1 MTSRRLPAHLRQIAV
16 VVALLCTATPN
27 VSAQL
32 LDLDRPRTPIRFSG
46 QMGSYGELYSVSGR
60 EQRRPSSTGRLF
72 VRSSLEL
79 FGALTV
85 GLDLSYSTESG
96 SNLGLGTSR
105 QPFNQVGIAP
115 EWRWG
120 RAYAGSFSD
129 SYSSLTW
136 DGVRMR
142 GAGFDINPGPIRL
155 AAFHGRSQAAAAGGA
170 LDGAYQRTV
179 TGGRIGYGRRAE
191 SGTGG
196 FIDLVFL
203 RAADDPSSLP
213 PPGDASAELPPSGV
227 PLNEYAVTP
236 QENVVAAAVTRIPL
250 WNGRLLWSGE
260 VAASLHAR
268 DRRAPVLADEALDE
282 YAGLLRSFM
291 TPRASTYGDI
301 AHNGRLELRELPLPG
316 STTGAPRTLSAGLGY
331 RYIGAGYVSLGLAS
345 LPADQQSIMAD
356 VALRS
361 ARWNASVRGMTQH
374 DNLLDQKLA
383 TTTRHRLAASASVR
397 VSRSMRS
404 TLRASVNTVRNDA
417 DVADRQVDYATW
429 TLGATHA
436 LTLGQRRLLRAVAL
450 NYAYQQADDAAP
462 GREDRALRAHD
473 ASVRATLQAA
483 RSVTL
488 TPSVGIALTR
498 TGTAEWEAR
507 HTYSMAAHYRS
518 GGRWS
523 SSASLASSRL
533 NAGGS
538 VQGAV
543 SARYQ
548 LTGADM
554 VTLGVRSNRVS
565 GLETSS
571 GSFHE
576 NRVTVNWT
584 RSIR

>member
-1 MTSRRLPAHLRQIAV
+1 MTSHRYRSRLHQCAISI
-16 VVALLCTATPN
+16 ALLCLMTPGA
-27 VSAQL
+27 SAQL
-32 LDLDRPRTPIRFSG
+32 PDLERVRTPVRFSG
-46 QMGSYGELYSVSGR
+46 EMGSFGELYSVTGR

-72 VRSSLEL
+72 VRSSLDL
-79 FGALTV
+79 FGTVKV

-96 SNLGLGTSR
+96 SNLGMGTSR

-129 SYSSLTW
+129 TYSPLTW

-142 GAGFDINPGPIRL
+142 GAGFNINPGPVRF
-155 AAFHGRSQAAAAGGA
+155 AAFHGRSQTATPGGA

-179 TGGRIGYGRRAE
+179 TGGRIGYGRRAQ
-191 SGTGG
+191 SGEGG
-196 FIDLVFL
+196 YIDLVFL

-213 PPGDASAELPPSGV
+213 PPGAAGVDVTSSAV
-227 PLNEYAVTP
+227 PLNEFAVTP
-236 QENVVAAAVTRIPL
+236 QENIVAAAVTRVPF
-250 WNGRLLWSGE
+250 WNGRLLWTGE
-260 VAASLHAR
+260 VAASMHAR
-268 DRRAPVLADEALDE
+268 DRRAPELTEDALDE
-282 YAGLLRSFM
+282 YAGLLRSLM

-301 AHNGRLELRELPLPG
+301 AHNGRLELRDLPLPG
-316 STTGAPRTLSAGLGY
+316 SADKTPRTLSAGVGY

-356 VALRS
+356 VSIRS

-374 DNLLDQKLA
+374 DNLLDQKLS
-383 TTTRHRLAASASVR
+383 TTTRNRLTASASVR
-397 VSRSMRS
+397 PSRSLRS
-404 TLRASVNTVRNDA
+404 SLRASFNTVRNDT
-417 DVADRQVDYATW
+417 DTADRQVDYSTW
-429 TLGATHA
+429 TLSTTHSLA
-436 LTLGQRRLLRAVAL
+436 LGQRRLLRSVAF

-462 GREDRALRAHD
+462 GRDDRALRAHD
-473 ASVRATLQAA
+473 TSVRVTLQAA

-498 TGTAEWEAR
+498 TGAAEWEAR
-507 HTYSMAAHYRS
+507 HTYSLAAQYRS

-523 SSASLASSRL
+523 TSASIANARL

-538 VQGAV
+538 LQGAV

-548 LTGADM
+548 LTRADM
-554 VTLGVRSNRVS
+554 VTLGVRSNRVN
-565 GLETSS
+565 GLATQS